1 MEHDNRDYITKQYNT
16 LLKRLKLRGMQ
27 PKTIESYSH
36 GVCRAAAHFDYRID
50 DLNKDQLT
58 DYFAQILD
66 ELSWSTLKCDLYGL
80 KFYYA
85 YVLDKP
91 WPGAEL
97 TKAPKVSRLP
107 DIVTVEQMQRIVD
120 ATRVLSYRVFFFVLY
135 SKGLRLGEGL
145 QLQVGDIDADRMR
158 VHVRDAKGNRDRLVP
173 LPAQTLAVLRE
184 FWKVHRNPT
193 LMFPSRQK
201 GLGGASGATTHM
213 DRGGVQQALRQVTA
227 QIGLPRR
234 GSCTLWVKKELR
246 RIACAI
252 PMQPI

>member
-1 MEHDNRDYITKQYNT
+1 MAHEFPQPFARNYDS

-36 GVCRAAAHFDYRID
+36 GVRRAAAHFDYRID
-50 DLNKDQLT
+50 DLSKDQLA

-66 ELSWSTLKCDLYGL
+66 DLSWSTLKCDLYGL

-107 DIVTVEQMQRIVD
+107 DIVTVAQMQQIVD
-120 ATRVLSYRVFFFVLY
+120 ATRVLSYRVFFFALY
-135 SKGLRLGEGL
+135 SMGLRLGEGL
-145 QLQVGDIDADRMR
+145 QLRVGDLDAERMR

-173 LPAQTLAVLRE
+173 LPARTLEVLRE
-184 FWKVHRNPT
+184 FWKVHRNPV
-193 LMFPSRQK
+193 LLFPSRKK
-201 GLGGASGATTHM
+201 GLSGASDATTHM

-227 QIGLPRR
+227 DIGF
-234 GSCTLWVKKELR
+234 KKELR
-246 RIACAI
+246 RIA
-252 PMQPI
+252 

>member
-1 MEHDNRDYITKQYNT
+1 MEHEFPQPFATHYNT

-36 GVCRAAAHFDYRID
+36 GVCRAALHFDYCID

-66 ELSWSTLKCDLYGL
+66 ELSWSTLKCDLYWL

-107 DIVTVEQMQRIVD
+107 DIVTVEQMQHIVD

-135 SKGLRLGEGL
+135 SMGLRLGEGL
-145 QLQVGDIDADRMR
+145 ELQVGDIDADRMR

-173 LPAQTLAVLRE
+173 LPANTLGVLRR
-184 FWKVHRNPT
+184 FWAARRNPV
-193 LMFPSRQK
+193 LLFPSRQK
-201 GLGGASGATTHM
+201 GLKGASGETTHM
-213 DRGGVQQALRQVTA
+213 DRGGVQKALRQVAA
-227 QIGLPRR
+227 QIGL
-234 GSCTLWVKKELR
+234 KKELH
-246 RIACAI
+246 RIACATAM
-252 PMQPI
+252 PLT

>member
-1 MEHDNRDYITKQYNT
+1 MMMTHEFPQPFVQHYER

-36 GVCRAAAHFDYRID
+36 GVRRAAAHFDYRID

-58 DYFAQILD
+58 DYFSQILD
-66 ELSWSTLKCDLYGL
+66 QLSWSTLKCDLYGL

-107 DIVTVEQMQRIVD
+107 DIVTVAQMQQIVD
-120 ATRVLSYRVFFFVLY
+120 ATRVLSYRVFFFALY
-135 SKGLRLGEGL
+135 SMGLRLGEGL
-145 QLQVGDIDADRMR
+145 QLRVGDLDADRMR

-184 FWKVHRNPT
+184 FWTVHRNPV
-193 LMFPSRQK
+193 LLFPSRQK
-201 GLGGASGATTHM
+201 GLAGAASATTHM
-213 DRGGVQQALRQVTA
+213 DRGGVQQALRKVTA
-227 QIGLPRR
+227 DIGL
-234 GSCTLWVKKELR
+234 KKGLR
-246 RIACAI
+246 RTACVIAMPLI
-252 PMQPI
+252 

>member
-1 MEHDNRDYITKQYNT
+1 MKLEYPQPFARHYDS

-36 GVCRAAAHFDYRID
+36 GVRRAAAHFDYRID
-50 DLNKDQLT
+50 DLSKDQLT

-66 ELSWSTLKCDLYGL
+66 QLSWSTLKHDLYGL

-107 DIVTVEQMQRIVD
+107 DIVTVAQMQQIVD

-135 SKGLRLGEGL
+135 
-145 QLQVGDIDADRMR
+145 
-158 VHVRDAKGNRDRLVP
+158 
-173 LPAQTLAVLRE
+173 
-184 FWKVHRNPT
+184 
-193 LMFPSRQK
+193 RQ
-201 GLGGASGATTHM
+201 
-213 DRGGVQQALRQVTA
+213 RFY
-227 QIGLPRR
+227 
-234 GSCTLWVKKELR
+234 SCHAGHT
-246 RIACAI
+246 
-252 PMQPI
+252 Q

>member
-1 MEHDNRDYITKQYNT
+1 MEHDNRDHFTKHYNT

-36 GVCRAAAHFDYRID
+36 GVCRAAMHFDYRID

-107 DIVTVEQMQRIVD
+107 DIVTVEQM
-120 ATRVLSYRVFFFVLY
+120 
-135 SKGLRLGEGL
+135 
-145 QLQVGDIDADRMR
+145 
-158 VHVRDAKGNRDRLVP
+158 
-173 LPAQTLAVLRE
+173 
-184 FWKVHRNPT
+184 
-193 LMFPSRQK
+193 
-201 GLGGASGATTHM
+201 
-213 DRGGVQQALRQVTA
+213 
-227 QIGLPRR
+227 
-234 GSCTLWVKKELR
+234 
-246 RIACAI
+246 
-252 PMQPI
+252 

>member
-1 MEHDNRDYITKQYNT
+1 MKHEFPQPFAQHYER
-16 LLKRLKLRGMQ
+16 LRKRLKLRGMQ

-36 GVCRAAAHFDYRID
+36 GVRRAAAHFDYRID
-50 DLNKDQLT
+50 DLSKNQLT
-58 DYFAQILD
+58 DYFAGIL
-66 ELSWSTLKCDLYGL
+66 EQLSWSTLKHDLYGL

-107 DIVTVEQMQRIVD
+107 DIVTVAQMQQIVD
-120 ATRVLSYRVFFFVLY
+120 ATRALSYRVFFFALY
-135 SKGLRLGEGL
+135 SMGLRLGEGL

-173 LPAQTLAVLRE
+173 LPAHTLEVLRE
-184 FWKVHRNPT
+184 FWKVHRNPV
-193 LMFPSRQK
+193 LLFPSRQK
-201 GLGGASGATTHM
+201 GLKGAAGAATHM
-213 DRGGVQQALRQVTA
+213 DRGGVQQALRQVATD
-227 QIGLPRR
+227 IGL
-234 GSCTLWVKKELR
+234 KKELR

-252 PMQPI
+252 LTPPT

>member
-1 MEHDNRDYITKQYNT
+1 MFMAHDNHDLFTKNYES

-36 GVCRAAAHFDYRID
+36 GVRRAAAHFEYQID
-50 DLNKDQLT
+50 DLSRDQLT

-66 ELSWSTLKCDLYGL
+66 DLSWSTLKHDLYGL

-97 TKAPKVSRLP
+97 TKAPKVTRLP
-107 DIVTVEQMQRIVD
+107 DIVTVEQIQHIVD

-135 SKGLRLGEGL
+135 SMGLRLGEGL
-145 QLQVGDIDADRMR
+145 QLQVGDIDQDRMR

-173 LPAQTLAVLRE
+173 LPANTLAVLRD
-184 FWKVHRNPT
+184 FWSVHRNPA
-193 LMFPSRQK
+193 LLFPSRQK
-201 GLGGASGATTHM
+201 GLKGASGATTHM
-213 DRGGVQQALRQVTA
+213 DRGGVQQALRQVTT
-227 QIGLPRR
+227 QIGL
-234 GSCTLWVKKELR
+234 KKELR
-246 RIACAI
+246 RIAFATATPHI
-252 PMQPI
+252 

>member
-1 MEHDNRDYITKQYNT
+1 MEYEFPKPFSTQYNR

-36 GVCRAAAHFDYRID
+36 GVRRAAAHFNYCID
-50 DLNKDQLT
+50 DLNNDQLT

-66 ELSWSTLKCDLYGL
+66 HLSWSTLKHDLYGL

-107 DIVTVEQMQRIVD
+107 DIVTVAQMQQIAD
-120 ATRVLSYRVFFFVLY
+120 ATRVLSYRVFFFTLY
-135 SKGLRLGEGL
+135 SMGLRLGEGL

-158 VHVRDAKGNRDRLVP
+158 VHIRDAKGNRDRLVP
-173 LPAQTLAVLRE
+173 LPANALEVLRA
-184 FWKVHRNPT
+184 FWTVHRNPV

-201 GLGGASGATTHM
+201 GLAGAASATAHM

-227 QIGLPRR
+227 DIGL
-234 GSCTLWVKKELR
+234 KKELR
-246 RIACAI
+246 RTA
-252 PMQPI
+252 

>member
-1 MEHDNRDYITKQYNT
+1 MAHEFPQPFAQHYES

-36 GVCRAAAHFDYRID
+36 GVRRAGAHFDYRID
-50 DLNKDQLT
+50 DLSKDQLT
-58 DYFAQILD
+58 DYFAGILD
-66 ELSWSTLKCDLYGL
+66 QLSWSTLKHDLYGL

-107 DIVTVEQMQRIVD
+107 DIVTVAQMQQIVD
-120 ATRVLSYRVFFFVLY
+120 ATRVLSYRVFFFALY
-135 SKGLRLGEGL
+135 SMGLRLGEGL
-145 QLQVGDIDADRMR
+145 QLRVGDLDAGRMR

-173 LPAQTLAVLRE
+173 LPARTLEVLRE
-184 FWKVHRNPT
+184 FWKVHRNPV
-193 LMFPSRQK
+193 LLFPSRQK
-201 GLGGASGATTHM
+201 GLAGAASATTHM

-227 QIGLPRR
+227 QIGL
-234 GSCTLWVKKELR
+234 KKELR
-246 RIACAI
+246 LI
-252 PMQPI
+252 PFVTAMPHI